1 MKKPVSSENQV
12 DLDLVVET
20 ETEPIKVKFCK
31 PESEIK
37 KFFQNET
44 ARFLF
49 ERKIVDFYDEGNT
62 IKSYIDKRLVFY
74 PMAQTEQLVKVSLR
88 PSILQRDDDRFF
100 FYNVFFG
107 SEYDYFFSTVN
118 EEVDKYYLT
127 KDPSDEKDSDRI
139 FSVELNLDSRYDHY
153 HRTLFGI

>member
-1 MKKPVSSENQV
+1 MKKPFSSENQV

-100 FYNVFFG
+100 FYNVFLAFQNL
-107 SEYDYFFSTVN
+107 SYHCHLFQEYLLLSPLRF
-118 EEVDKYYLT
+118 LT
-127 KDPSDEKDSDRI
+127 NHI
-139 FSVELNLDSRYDHY
+139 Y
-153 HRTLFGI
+153 